1 MRTTRIQCYKKMKK
15 KQTIWRVLAMMLVV
29 AVCAGFAACGG
40 GDDDD
45 DPVPESILYTSVNN
59 LTFQS
64 VKGDKQT
71 VTITCNGSWSLSV
84 PDWLESS
91 ASSGYESSTITLTTK
106 EDNKSTNDNTGTVTI
121 TSGTKLVSIAVTQT
135 AGVMKGLEVKPK
147 DIVILSDA
155 VAFTCDYGSSVSY
168 YYRMVL
174 PASAIELVSDD
185 EILAY
190 MQSEGERLAKS
201 EDYVLLNSGLT
212 ENTKH
217 AILTVGFDRNGNHG
231 EVIRTDFTTKAIKN
245 IEPKAYVT
253 NLNYTSTRWTWD
265 TQKNAVCNTYYMLS
279 TEDYDI
285 AASADVYQA
294 WLIQSL
300 IKSGDTQQLLNDGS
314 WYRTRSGYFVY
325 VWTWGLDSSGT
336 FAGEIYYDYIMD
348 SSAKKNVIE
357 KKKASSLTYDMKP
370 IPSRDKFKVYKMTN

>member
-168 YYRMVL
+168 YYRL
-174 PASAIELVSDD
+174 TIPASVIELVSDD
-185 EILAY
+185 EILSY

-201 EDYVLLNSGLT
+201 EDYVLSTSGLT
-212 ENTKH
+212 EGTKY
-217 AILTVGFDRNGNHG
+217 AILTVGFDRSGNHG
-231 EVIRTDFTTKAIKN
+231 EVIRTDITTKTPKN
-245 IEPKAYVT
+245 IEPMAYI
-253 NLNYTSTRWTWD
+253 LNMGYTTTRWTWD
-265 TQKNAVCNTYYMLS
+265 TQKNPVCNTYYMSS
-279 TEDYDI
+279 TEDYDL
-285 AASADVYQA
+285 AQSPDVYQA
-294 WLIQSL
+294 WLINHW
-300 IKSGDTQQLLNDGS
+300 IKTGDIQQMLNDGS
-314 WYRTRSGYFVY
+314 WYRTRTGDFFF
-325 VWTWGLDSSGT
+325 VWTWGLDSSGN
-336 FAGEIYYDYIMD
+336 FGAQIYYDGGY
-348 SSAKKNVIE
+348 SSAKKNAVS
-357 KKKASSLTYDMKP
+357 KKKVSGIVYDITP
-370 IPSRDKFKVYKMTN
+370 IPSHDKFTVYKMTN